1 MFDSGFSL
9 YIQWFEGISVFTK
22 RVKSTFRSIH
32 VSKKASFVPYVQR
45 PSKKGATNDM
55 GKYSTKQAECVQKI
69 ETLGGDY
76 ALKWDDETQ
85 MGVNAHA
92 ALLSQFAKA
101 GGFFDRLVETCPMRL
116 TSNNAPEVRD
126 LIATVMVSMVNGATR
141 FRHFDR
147 LHGDGGA
154 VRRRAV
160 HVVRLRAAELRVH
173 PGGPGA
179 AVGLA

>member
-1 MFDSGFSL
+1 
-9 YIQWFEGISVFTK
+9 
-22 RVKSTFRSIH
+22 
-32 VSKKASFVPYVQR
+32 
-45 PSKKGATNDM
+45 M
-55 GKYSTKQAECVQKI
+55 GKYTTNSAAGAQTI

-92 ALLSQFAKA
+92 TLLSQFAKA
-101 GGFFDRLVETCPMRL
+101 GGFFDRLVETCPMQL

-154 VRRRAV
+154 VRRRVV
-160 HVVRLRAAELRVH
+160 HVVRLRAQGVPWPA
-173 PGGPGA
+173 GGTGGMA
-179 AVGLA
+179 